1 MTTTNQV
8 TSQEVARN
16 AREVARHAPMADAE
30 IDAEAVFDCL
40 CHTFAFLLNAGT
52 IREGQAMADALF
64 TAVVR
69 FHVMAEQ
76 QAAGW

>member
-1 MTTTNQV
+1 
-8 TSQEVARN
+8 
-16 AREVARHAPMADAE
+16 MADAE

-76 QAAGW
+76 QAAGR